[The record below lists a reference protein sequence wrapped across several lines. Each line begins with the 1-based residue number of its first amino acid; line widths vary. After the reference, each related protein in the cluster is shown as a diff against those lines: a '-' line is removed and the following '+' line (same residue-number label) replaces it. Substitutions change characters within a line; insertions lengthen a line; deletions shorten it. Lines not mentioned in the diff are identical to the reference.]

1 MGKPI
6 VYGPAYSTYARTVL
20 MTLKEKKVDFDLV
33 HVDMLGGEHK
43 QPTHLKRHPFGKV
56 PSFEHN
62 GMSFYEVNAIVHYID
77 DAFPGR
83 KLEPN
88 DLERRTRSEQII
100 SVVDSYAYPCLIGK
114 IMLPRAFADKVKGPD
129 EAAIAAAVPEAERCL
144 KAIEDLMVNPDPFLV
159 GRELS
164 HADISVAPVLAYFVG
179 MPEGPRTLAKT
190 PKLEKW
196 WDTFQ
201 NHPSFVATVPQM

>member
-6 VYGPAYSTYARTVL
+6 VYGPAYSTYTRTVL
-20 MTLKEKKVDFDLV
+20 MTLKEKKVDYDLV
-33 HVDMLGGEHK
+33 PVDMLAGEHK
-43 QPTHLKRHPFGKV
+43 QPAHLKRHPFGKV
-56 PSFEHN
+56 PAFEHN

-100 SVVDSYAYPCLIGK
+100 SVVDSYAYDSLICK
-114 IMLPRAFADKVKGPD
+114 ILLPRLFADKAKGAD
-129 EAAIAAAVPEAERCL
+129 EAAIAKEIPRAELCL
-144 KAIEDLMVNPDPFLV
+144 KAIEDLMMNPDPFLV

-164 HADISVAPVLAYFVG
+164 HADISVAPVLAYFVT
-179 MPEGPRTLAKT
+179 MPEGPGVLAKT
-190 PKLEKW
+190 PRLEKW
-196 WDTFQ
+196 WSIFQ
-201 NHPSFVATVPQM
+201 NHPSFVATIPPH

>member
-1 MGKPI
+1 MGKPT
-6 VYGPAYSTYARTVL
+6 VYGPAYSTYVRTVL
-20 MTLKEKKVDFDLV
+20 ITLKEKKVEYDLV

-43 QPTHLKRHPFGKV
+43 QPAHLKRHPFGKV
-56 PSFEHN
+56 PAFEHN

-88 DLERRTRSEQII
+88 ELERRTRSEQII

-114 IMLPRAFADKVKGPD
+114 ILLPRLFADKMKGAD
-129 EAAIAAAVPEAERCL
+129 ETAIAAAIPEAELCL
-144 KAIEDLMVNPDPFLV
+144 RALEDLMVNPDPFMV
-159 GRELS
+159 GREIS
-164 HADISVAPVLAYFVG
+164 HGDISVVPVLHYFMG

-196 WDTFQ
+196 WNTIQ
-201 NHPSFVATVPQM
+201 GRPTIAATVPQM